1 MKKMMLIF
9 MALFFV
15 ITNNAM
21 ANSIFKIDELDIN
34 ISMPSDYTVL
44 TKDLAGSSESLK
56 TLKIDKSEFNSMM
69 MEKEA
74 YLIALDANRMH
85 EVTVATEKKY
95 YKLANA
101 IQDLNL
107 FENAQ
112 IEKKMPELMD
122 AMRKAGKA
130 PISNYIYTINKAKY
144 IVVDYWRKDEKGTN
158 VYTRNYNTVKNGK
171 MIVISI
177 ARLDGK
183 ELTKGNADSFKSI
196 IDNVV
201 FEAKTTKRV
210 QPSTGGILLIFGVGL
225 IILISVFIAIIKRLQ
240 QAGKN

>member
-1 MKKMMLIF
+1 
-9 MALFFV
+9 
-15 ITNNAM
+15 
-21 ANSIFKIDELDIN
+21 
-34 ISMPSDYTVL
+34 
-44 TKDLAGSSESLK
+44 
-56 TLKIDKSEFNSMM
+56 
-69 MEKEA
+69 
-74 YLIALDANRMH
+74 LDANRMH

-171 MIVISI
+171 MIVISLM
-177 ARLDGK
+177 RLDGK
-183 ELTKGNADSFKSI
+183 ELTKDNTDSFKSI
-196 IDNVV
+196 IDNIV
-201 FEAKTTKRV
+201 FEEKATKFAQASMGR
-210 QPSTGGILLIFGVGL
+210 TLLILGAGL
-225 IILISVFIAIIKRLQ
+225 IALIGVFVIIVKRLNK
-240 QAGKN
+240 AGKN